1 MSSSQL
7 FRMSKYGYNKED
19 VNNYIIAINN
29 ELSAT
34 SVRLNRVSDEL
45 FAEQKKNADEIAR
58 LNALLN
64 SAENKLSSLSSVE
77 LENQQ
82 LKERISLLQA
92 EMEEA
97 EKKNAEV
104 DNSVYENLCAKA
116 GEVLVIAS
124 TTADGILKKANDE
137 ANKII
142 SDATDKKET
151 MFKNISETASDA
163 ADGLSE
169 YIKNAVDE
177 CIGKINSSIRRV
189 EALKNTPEDK
199 IPVFKI
205 QR

>member
-1 MSSSQL
+1 M
-7 FRMSKYGYNKED
+7 
-19 VNNYIIAINN
+19 
-29 ELSAT
+29 
-34 SVRLNRVSDEL
+34 
-45 FAEQKKNADEIAR
+45 
-58 LNALLN
+58 
-64 SAENKLSSLSSVE
+64 
-77 LENQQ
+77 
-82 LKERISLLQA
+82 
-92 EMEEA
+92 
-97 EKKNAEV
+97 
-104 DNSVYENLCAKA
+104 
-116 GEVLVIAS
+116 VIAS
-124 TTADGILKKANDE
+124 TTADGILKRANDE

-142 SDATDKKET
+142 NDATDKKET